1 MFCDLQVETIINDFS
16 TLQSNL
22 EQSMPRL
29 ALFEDYIIDN
39 KGEKKFNITKG
50 IRNIAFLDNFQ
61 ACLFRLHEFCVAV
74 EFFQGKIRFE
84 RNENDFPIGYKQKL
98 FITIAADSLRSAL
111 DIYAKSIAWFY
122 DLKNKETLGYSYQ
135 EFLKPLK
142 EFSVPIFRE
151 ANSIYQ
157 SKPYQIIKD
166 LRDSEKHSGL
176 GKRHF
181 KLIIHA
187 KKFEAEVKN
196 PEPLNLRNIESSC
209 CDLLTMLM
217 KLMHVSTKEIIH
229 HKKSFVSKND
239 KFAKL
244 DNDGRL
250 IGI

>member
-1 MFCDLQVETIINDFS
+1 MFCDLQVEKLIDDFS

-29 ALFEDYIIDN
+29 ALFEHYIIDN

-50 IRNIAFLDNFQ
+50 IRNIAFLDNFH

-74 EFFQGKIRFE
+74 EFFQGKVRFE
-84 RNENDFPIGYKQKL
+84 RKENDFPEGYKQKL
-98 FITIAADSLRSAL
+98 FSTIAADSLRSAL
-111 DIYAKSIAWFY
+111 DIYSKSIAWFY
-122 DLKNKETLGYSYQ
+122 DLKNKKALGFSYK
-135 EFLKPLK
+135 EFIKPVK

-157 SKPYQIIKD
+157 SKPYQLIKD

-181 KLIIHA
+181 KLVIHD

-196 PEPLNLRNIESSC
+196 PEPLNFQQIESAC
-209 CDLLTMLM
+209 CDLLNLLLN
-217 KLMHVSTKEIIH
+217 LMHVSTKEIIAH
-229 HKKSFVSKND
+229 NKSFISKND